1 MRRIYLITRDLHLYV
16 GLFLSP
22 FILVFSISVFYLVHG
37 LALRPAPD
45 SGRSF
50 AYSHQSERSRRT
62 SLDLGLYLL
71 FFSWLGRASER
82 TARLSSEP
90 TRTGDRSQSRS
101 RVRPRDVAG
110 TVLNAWGVMQVL
122 PHVHRRARG

>member
-50 AYSHQSERSRRT
+50 AYSHQSERPAGHRSTLACIFCSSVGSAEPPSGPLAFQLSRPG
-62 SLDLGLYLL
+62 LVIEVKADLE
-71 FFSWLGRASER
+71 SGRATLQGR
-82 TARLSSEP
+82 C
-90 TRTGDRSQSRS
+90 
-101 RVRPRDVAG
+101 
-110 TVLNAWGVMQVL
+110 
-122 PHVHRRARG
+122 

>member
-45 SGRSF
+45 P
-50 AYSHQSERSRRT
+50 AE
-62 SLDLGLYLL
+62 
-71 FFSWLGRASER
+71 ASR
-82 TARLSSEP
+82 TATNLSVPPDIARPWPVSFVLQLARP
-90 TRTGDRSQSRS
+90 SLRADRS
-101 RVRPRDVAG
+101 PF
-110 TVLNAWGVMQVL
+110 N
-122 PHVHRRARG
+122 